1 MISQHPLHEKARLT
15 WRKVSVVRQP
25 CHRQQRWRIP
35 KLFTSLIVM
44 LPNEFSALKS
54 QKHVPSVGKRLKKRH
69 PVCCQV
75 LAKCHA
81 PSYQLLMLLALFWF
95 DRHLVT
101 SCSKYEHSLLTILPL
116 TLLCSFYSN
125 SADLHIGVTDSKG
138 QVFEYDSQGVKKSL
152 GKKRWDQCLA
162 IPISPQN
169 PDDRWIQHW
178 DYTLAITAGMDTW
191 SASDYQE
198 DGINCYSFVLTF
210 LKMLHVPQ
218 LKPSLSSK
226 QQFCSDFMVSRTVV
240 AAKYISLYRQV
251 IRDGASVIS
260 AKNNNNCKIDVNDH
274 HCQKQSNPTLS
285 GVTEM
290 STVTITHPW
299 FSIVHPRL
307 WL

>member
-1 MISQHPLHEKARLT
+1 M
-15 WRKVSVVRQP
+15 
-25 CHRQQRWRIP
+25 
-35 KLFTSLIVM
+35 
-44 LPNEFSALKS
+44 
-54 QKHVPSVGKRLKKRH
+54 
-69 PVCCQV
+69 
-75 LAKCHA
+75 
-81 PSYQLLMLLALFWF
+81 
-95 DRHLVT
+95 
-101 SCSKYEHSLLTILPL
+101 
-116 TLLCSFYSN
+116 
-125 SADLHIGVTDSKG
+125 TDSKG
-138 QVFEYDSQGVKKSL
+138 QVFEYDSQGVRKSR

-198 DGINCYSFVLTF
+198 NGINCYSFVLTF

-260 AKNNNNCKIDVNDH
+260 AKNNNNCKIDVNDNH
-274 HCQKQSNPTLS
+274 SQKPSNPTLS

-290 STVTITHPW
+290 ATVNITHP
-299 FSIVHPRL
+299 
-307 WL
+307 